1 MSNSC
6 FPLKGSTVC
15 PAWSSSSISTSA
27 SLYTNFP
34 FLRNVSNVTDFD
46 NSLKDY
52 VRGSYIS
59 TKYDDLLGCQGLNSS
74 APSNYYAQYTLSVLC
89 SSVVQSSISDCKL
102 STNDSLPICVDTCA
116 FWARSE
122 QETMANTDLC
132 VKSDK
137 DYTDLIYAELTICEK
152 PSDAL
157 SGDCVKGAANEP
169 ENCGFATNTIGLCTF
184 CANGTDSCC
193 TKSNATSRCDGVAVP
208 TFTLPPLTPSPSAT
222 GHSSHGLSG
231 GAIAGTVIG
240 AVVGACILAA
250 LLAFLCI
257 STRRRRRKQNE
268 ASLNQP
274 NPQRKGGSP
283 SMQQP
288 PSPTSYNLIPGG
300 RVTRMSALRE
310 MPSSSSPA
318 YSRTSAAMY
327 GGGAKYSDGS
337 DSEGMGASPG
347 AMSKRIP
354 PVTGKRHG
362 SLSSNSILAGL
373 DSDSSPLSG
382 PTNQYSSPEAVTSGR
397 SEQLSYFRDYYS
409 QDEIHP
415 GDKVAVLWAYS
426 PRAGDEFELDRGE
439 MLRVIGI
446 WDDGW
451 ATGVRLPERAEDQD
465 INYREQRD
473 SGVSSGSRMHGASSP
488 MPSGE
493 IKAFP
498 LVCICLP
505 QHWNKIIDGGQEDEE
520 V

>member
-1 MSNSC
+1 MSSSC
-6 FPLKGSTVC
+6 ISLSGSSAC
-15 PAWSSSSISTSA
+15 AAWNTSSISTSS
-27 SLYTNFP
+27 SLYASFP
-34 FLRNVSNVTDFD
+34 FLENVSNVTDFD
-46 NSLKDY
+46 TSLKDY
-52 VRGSYIS
+52 VNGSYVTS
-59 TKYDDLLGCQGLNSS
+59 KYEDLLGCQGLNSS
-74 APSNYYAQYTLSVLC
+74 ALNDYYAQYTISVLC
-89 SSVVQSSISDCKL
+89 SSVVQSSISNCNL
-102 STNDSLPICVDTCA
+102 STADSLPICVDTCA
-116 FWARSE
+116 LWARSE

-132 VKSDK
+132 TSSDTN
-137 DYTDLIYAELTICEK
+137 YTELIYAELTICEK
-152 PSDAL
+152 PYDAL

-169 ENCGFATNTIGLCTF
+169 TNCGFESNIIGLCTY
-184 CANGTDSCC
+184 CANGTDTCC
-193 TKSNATSRCDGVAVP
+193 TKSNATSRCDGVSVP
-208 TFTLPPLTPSPSAT
+208 TVTLPPLTASPSAT
-222 GHSSHGLSG
+222 GDSSHGLSG
-231 GAIAGTVIG
+231 GAIAGVVIG
-240 AVVGACILAA
+240 SVVGAAVLAA
-250 LLAFLCI
+250 LAFFCI
-257 STRRRRRKQNE
+257 FMRRRRRETQNE
-268 ASLNQP
+268 AALNQP

-288 PSPTSYNLIPGG
+288 PSPTSYNMVPGG

-327 GGGAKYSDGS
+327 GGGAKYSDTS

-347 AMSKRIP
+347 AMSKSIP

-373 DSDSSPLSG
+373 ESDSSPRSA

-409 QDEIHP
+409 QDEIHA

-451 ATGVRLPERAEDQD
+451 ATGVRLTERAEDLD
-465 INYREQRD
+465 MTHREQRD
-473 SGVSSGSRMHGASSP
+473 SGVSNGSRMRGASSP

-505 QHWNKIIDGGQEDEE
+505 QHWHKIIDGGQEDDEI
-520 V
+520 

>member
-1 MSNSC
+1 MSNCIS
-6 FPLKGSTVC
+6 LKGSSAC
-15 PAWSSSSISTSA
+15 PAWSSSSISTSS
-27 SLYTNFP
+27 SLYADFP
-34 FLRNVSNVTDFD
+34 FLKGVSNLTDFD

-52 VRGSYIS
+52 INGSYIS
-59 TKYDDLLGCQGLNSS
+59 TKYDDLLGCQGMNSS
-74 APSNYYAQYTLSVLC
+74 APNNYYAQYTTSILC
-89 SSVVQSSISDCKL
+89 SSVVQSSISHCKL
-102 STNDSLPICVDTCA
+102 STAESVPICVDTCA
-116 FWARSE
+116 LWARSE
-122 QETMANTDLC
+122 QETMANTELC
-132 VKSDK
+132 TSGDK
-137 DYTDLIYAELTICEK
+137 NYTDLIYAELTICEK
-152 PSDAL
+152 PSNAL
-157 SGDCVKGAANEP
+157 SGDCIKGAANEP
-169 ENCGFATNTIGLCTF
+169 DNCGFATNTIGLCTF

-208 TFTLPPLTPSPSAT
+208 TATLPPLTPSPSAT
-222 GHSSHGLSG
+222 ESPSHGLSG
-231 GAIAGTVIG
+231 GAIAGIVIG
-240 AVVGACILAA
+240 AVVGAAILGA

-257 STRRRRRKQNE
+257 FMRRRRRETQNE
-268 ASLNQP
+268 VALNQP

-288 PSPTSYNLIPGG
+288 PSPTSYNMVPGG

-310 MPSSSSPA
+310 MPSQSSPA

-327 GGGAKYSDGS
+327 GGGAKYSDTS
-337 DSEGMGASPG
+337 DSEGTGASPG

-362 SLSSNSILAGL
+362 SLSSSSVLAGL
-373 DSDSSPLSG
+373 ESDSSPRSG

-397 SEQLSYFRDYYS
+397 SEQMSYFRDYYS
-409 QDEIHP
+409 QDEIHA

-465 INYREQRD
+465 MHYREQRD
-473 SGVSSGSRMHGASSP
+473 SGVSNGSRVHPPSP

-505 QHWNKIIDGGQEDEE
+505 QHWHKIIDGGQEDEE

>member
-1 MSNSC
+1 M
-6 FPLKGSTVC
+6 
-15 PAWSSSSISTSA
+15 
-27 SLYTNFP
+27 
-34 FLRNVSNVTDFD
+34 TDFD
-46 NSLKDY
+46 NSLNDY

-59 TKYDDLLGCQGLNSS
+59 TKYDDLLGCQGVNSS
-74 APSNYYAQYTLSVLC
+74 APNNYYAQYTTSVLC

-102 STNDSLPICVDTCA
+102 SADDSLPICVDTCA
-116 FWARSE
+116 LWARSE

-132 VKSDK
+132 GESDK
-137 DYTDLIYAELTICEK
+137 NYTDLIYAELTICEK

-157 SGDCVKGAANEP
+157 SGDCVQGAANEP
-169 ENCGFATNTIGLCTF
+169 DNCGFGTNTIGLCTF
-184 CANGTDSCC
+184 CADGTDSCC
-193 TKSNATSRCDGVAVP
+193 TKSNATSRCDGVPIP
-208 TFTLPPLTPSPSAT
+208 TATLPPLTPMPSAT
-222 GHSSHGLSG
+222 GDSSDGLSG
-231 GAIAGTVIG
+231 GAIAGIVIG
-240 AVVGACILAA
+240 SLVGAAILGA
-250 LLAFLCI
+250 LAFFCI
-257 STRRRRRKQNE
+257 FMRRRRRTQND
-268 ASLNQP
+268 ALNQP

-288 PSPTSYNLIPGG
+288 PSPTSYNMVPGG

-310 MPSSSSPA
+310 MPSTSSPA

-327 GGGAKYSDGS
+327 GGAKYSDTS

-362 SLSSNSILAGL
+362 SLSSSSVLAGL
-373 DSDSSPLSG
+373 ESDSSPRSG

-409 QDEIHP
+409 QDEIHA

-465 INYREQRD
+465 LNYREQRD
-473 SGVSSGSRMHGASSP
+473 SGVSNGSRMHGASSP

-498 LVCICLP
+498 LVCVCLP
-505 QHWNKIIDGGQEDEE
+505 QHWHKIIDGGQEDEE